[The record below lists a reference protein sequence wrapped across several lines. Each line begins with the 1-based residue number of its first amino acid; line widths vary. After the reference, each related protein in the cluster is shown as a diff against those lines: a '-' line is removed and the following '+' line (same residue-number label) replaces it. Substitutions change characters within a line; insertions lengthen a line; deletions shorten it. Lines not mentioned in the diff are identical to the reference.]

1 MFTNPI
7 SRIQSCVRE
16 EDILQASVEYVKQ
29 ALKCDRVVVY
39 SVRERTFGKILAEAV
54 ENGFPRTLETTIDD
68 PCFKSRHVEFYRQ
81 GAITRIENIYEARM
95 TPCYIENLERLAVK
109 ANLVV
114 PMHLPNSELYAL
126 LILHQCSAPR
136 AWTEIEI
143 TLASQISAQIG
154 WAIDNALKG
163 AEYQHIQ
170 VSLDRHHYYQDLVA
184 TASPK
189 IHSGNT
195 RVEVL
200 QIAATQVREV
210 LNCDRA
216 IVYVPVEQDA
226 GIIVAESKLPALAS
240 IQDRKLELPYFEHR
254 YIEEYQQGRVRAI
267 DNIYEA
273 GFNPQAID
281 NLTKIAVKANII
293 VPIVN
298 SQQELVALLVA
309 HQCFNYRQWQDV
321 EVEWVRQIGI
331 QTGLALTKAQLQ
343 EEITA
348 MKSSLKRAS
357 RVKDAISSADNKIQ
371 QVKQSLADSVQTS
384 GEVKHLMRLL
394 DREVTSLNTK
404 VSDADLNLA
413 RIITKKLQANAE
425 TANAV
430 TNSLQHKIDELSTVI
445 DSGIQV
451 YKSRKSL
458 EGVNN

>member
-1 MFTNPI
+1 MFTNLI
-7 SRIQSCVRE
+7 SRIHNCLRE
-16 EDILQASVEYVKQ
+16 DDILQASVECVKQ
-29 ALKCDRVVVY
+29 ALNCDRVVVY
-39 SVRERTFGKILAEAV
+39 SVQEQTFGKILAEAV
-54 ENGFPRTLETTIDD
+54 ASGFPRTLETTIDD
-68 PCFKSRHVEFYRQ
+68 PCFKSRHVERYRQ
-81 GAITRIENIYEARM
+81 GAITQIENIHEARM

-109 ANLVV
+109 ANLVL
-114 PMHLPNSELYAL
+114 PLHLPDRELYAL

-136 AWTEIEI
+136 AWTEVEI
-143 TLASQISAQIG
+143 TLASQMAAQIG
-154 WAIDNALKG
+154 WALDNALRW

-170 VSLDRHHYYQDLVA
+170 VSLDRHHHYQDLLA
-184 TASPK
+184 TTPPK

-195 RVEVL
+195 RIEVL
-200 QIAATQVREV
+200 QIATAQVREV
-210 LNCDRA
+210 LGCDRA

-267 DNIYEA
+267 DNIHEA
-273 GFNPQAID
+273 GLSPQAIE
-281 NLTKIAVKANII
+281 NLAIIAVKANVI
-293 VPIVN
+293 VPIIN
-298 SQQELVALLVA
+298 NKQELVALLVA
-309 HQCFNYRQWQDV
+309 QQCFNYRQWQDV
-321 EVEWVRQIGI
+321 EVEWLRQIGI
-331 QTGLALTKAQLQ
+331 QTGLALTKSHLQ

-357 RVKDAISSADNKIQ
+357 KVKDAIATADTKIQ

-394 DREVTSLNTK
+394 DREVTSLTTK

-430 TNSLQHKIDELSTVI
+430 TNSLQDKIDELSTVI
-445 DSGIQV
+445 DSGIKV

-458 EGVNN
+458 EGANN

>member
-1 MFTNPI
+1 MFTNPL
-7 SRIQSCVRE
+7 SRIHSCVRE

-39 SVRERTFGKILAEAV
+39 SVQERTFGKILAEAV
-54 ENGFPRTLETTIDD
+54 ESGFPRTLETTIDD
-68 PCFKSRHVEFYRQ
+68 PCFKSRHVERYRQ

-109 ANLVV
+109 ANLVL
-114 PMHLPNSELYAL
+114 PMHLPSNELYAL

-136 AWTEIEI
+136 AWTEVEI
-143 TLASQISAQIG
+143 TLASQMAGQIG
-154 WAIDNALKG
+154 WAIDNVIRHV
-163 AEYQHIQ
+163 EYQHIQ
-170 VSLDRHHYYQDLVA
+170 LSLDRHHYYQDLLA

-195 RVEVL
+195 RIEVL
-200 QIAATQVREV
+200 QIATAQVRDV

-216 IVYVPVEQDA
+216 IVYVPVEQAA
-226 GIIVAESKLPALAS
+226 GIIVAESTLPALAS
-240 IQDRKLELPYFEHR
+240 IQDSKLELPYFEHR

-267 DNIYEA
+267 DNIYES
-273 GFNPQAID
+273 GFSPQAIE
-281 NLTKIAVKANII
+281 NLTRIAVKANVI
-293 VPIVN
+293 VPIIN

-321 EVEWVRQIGI
+321 EVEWLRQIGI

-357 RVKDAISSADNKIQ
+357 RVKDAISSADTKIQ

-445 DSGIQV
+445 DSGIKV